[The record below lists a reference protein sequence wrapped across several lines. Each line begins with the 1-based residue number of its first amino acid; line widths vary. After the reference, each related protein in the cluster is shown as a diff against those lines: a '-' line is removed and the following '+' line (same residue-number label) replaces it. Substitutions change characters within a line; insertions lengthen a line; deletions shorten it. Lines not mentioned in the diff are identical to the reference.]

1 MFPRRPK
8 QCLLTVFITLI
19 LVGPMALA
27 SAGEPQD
34 KIRQTIESVLDILRD
49 ESLRAPDRTQ
59 ERRDKIRQA
68 VVTRFGFEEMGKR
81 ALGRNWRTLTPA
93 QQKEFVSLFSEL
105 LERSYISKI
114 EAAGG
119 SSDFEVLYTKE
130 TIEDDG
136 YAMVRTEFVNKRDLN
151 TVVEYRL
158 LQRQDDWEVY
168 DIVIEGVS
176 LVNNYR
182 TQFNQIIHQ
191 ESFDALIR
199 KMKTKIAQ
207 ETAAQ

>member
-1 MFPRRPK
+1 MYRQRHIRRR
-8 QCLLTVFITLI
+8 LIVFITLI
-19 LVGPMALA
+19 LAGPIAVA
-27 SAGEPQD
+27 TAAEPQD
-34 KIRQTIESVLDILRD
+34 KIRQTTESVLDILRD
-49 ESLRAPDRTQ
+49 DALRAPERTE

-68 VVTRFGFEEMGKR
+68 VIRRFGFEEMGKR
-81 ALGRNWRTLTPA
+81 ALGRHWHQLTPA
-93 QQKEFVSLFSEL
+93 QQKEFVSLFSDL

-130 TIEDDG
+130 TVKDD
-136 YAMVRTEFVNKRDLN
+136 YAMVRTEFVNERDLN
-151 TVVEYRL
+151 TEVEYRL
-158 LQRQDDWEVY
+158 LQRKDDWEVY

-191 ESFDALIR
+191 ESFDALIKR
-199 KMKTKIAQ
+199 MKTKMAQ
-207 ETAAQ
+207 ETAVQ

>member
-1 MFPRRPK
+1 MSRHHYIRHLFVV
-8 QCLLTVFITLI
+8 LVTLM
-19 LVGPMALA
+19 LVGHVAVA
-27 SAGEPQD
+27 TAGEPQD
-34 KIRQTIESVLDILRD
+34 KIRQTIESVLAILRD
-49 ESLRAPDRTQ
+49 DALRAPDRTQ

-68 VVTRFGFEEMGKR
+68 VVSRFGFEEMAKR
-81 ALGRNWRTLTPA
+81 AMGRHWRKLTSA
-93 QQKEFVSLFSEL
+93 QQKEFVSVFSDL
-105 LERSYISKI
+105 LEHSYISKI
-114 EAAGG
+114 EAAGS

-130 TIEDDG
+130 TVEDNG

-151 TVVEYRL
+151 AVVEYRM
-158 LQRQDDWEVY
+158 LQRNDDWEVY

-191 ESFDALIR
+191 ESFESLMQ

-207 ETAAQ
+207 ETAVQ